1 MRFVPAASSSGKL
14 LVPLSVEL
22 SDFSLAFQSLNT
34 ISSSFM
40 PSQAAHRRRR
50 QLVRHRSTLG
60 FGYSTM
66 MMLSVENNESDSVAL
81 GVFDVEEH
89 PVNINATQQRTIR
102 YTW

>member
-1 MRFVPAASSSGKL
+1 
-14 LVPLSVEL
+14 
-22 SDFSLAFQSLNT
+22 
-34 ISSSFM
+34 
-40 PSQAAHRRRR
+40 
-50 QLVRHRSTLG
+50 
-60 FGYSTM
+60 M